1 VLTLVAAVSLSS
13 CAAAVVEAEAE
24 PSPTRT
30 EFLLQG
36 TVTTPLDWDT
46 HHFVYDGAEPV
57 VGDLCR
63 AGFGYQ
69 DIEQGAQVEVTDES
83 GTTIG
88 TGRVQSGE
96 VRSSSGI
103 LLCQFP
109 ILAHHLPLDAEFY
122 GIHVG
127 NVLRG
132 ETHYTLAQIQA
143 GLDIRLD

>member
-1 VLTLVAAVSLSS
+1 MD
-13 CAAAVVEAEAE
+13 
-24 PSPTRT
+24 R
-30 EFLLQG
+30 
-36 TVTTPLDWDT
+36 DT
-46 HHFVYDGAEPV
+46 HYFIHEGAEPA
-57 VGDLCR
+57 VGDLCT
-63 AGFGYQ
+63 AGFGYE
-69 DIEQGAQVEVTDES
+69 DIEQGAQVEVTDEN

-88 TGRVQSGE
+88 TGRVQNGE
-96 VRSSSGI
+96 VRSSSGL

-132 ETHYTLAQIQA
+132 ETHYTLSQIQA